1 MSSTRLALLGAG
13 QMGSALAARWVAAGR
28 ELTVW
33 NRSPERARA
42 LAGKRVHIAEDLAD
56 AVRNTPTVAS
66 VLTDGAALVAVLV
79 DQGAIQAM
87 MPGST
92 LIDLSTVDVASS
104 RIVAG
109 EAEDHGIQYVRCGIS
124 GTAAV
129 VGTGHAGLLV
139 SGPDAA
145 IRSVNEPL
153 SEITDR
159 QVVVGEAEEARL
171 VKLAVNLMLAGTT
184 QLLAEATVMAEA
196 SGLHRNT
203 LLRALDQ
210 TVISSDFLRYK
221 GAALSARNYEPTFT
235 TGNMHKDVRLLV
247 EQGEQVRIPMR
258 LANDLLN
265 QLALVCQGGWT
276 DSDFL
281 SLVRQVQ
288 KSAGR
293 PVD

>member
-1 MSSTRLALLGAG
+1 
-13 QMGSALAARWVAAGR
+13 
-28 ELTVW
+28 
-33 NRSPERARA
+33 
-42 LAGKRVHIAEDLAD
+42 
-56 AVRNTPTVAS
+56 
-66 VLTDGAALVAVLV
+66 
-79 DQGAIQAM
+79 M

-104 RIVAG
+104 RVVAG
-109 EAEDHGIQYVRCGIS
+109 EAEAHGIQYVRCGIS

-129 VGTGHAGLLV
+129 VGAGHAGLLV

-145 IRSVNEPL
+145 IRSVGDVL

-159 QVVVGEAEEARL
+159 QVVVGQAEEARL

-196 SGLHRNT
+196 SGVHRDT

-221 GAALSARNYEPTFT
+221 GSALSVRNYEPTFT

-247 EQGEQVRIPMR
+247 DQGERVGIPMR
-258 LANDLLN
+258 LADDLLN
-265 QLALVCQGGWT
+265 QLALACQGGWN

-281 SLVRQVQ
+281 SLVRKVQ

-293 PVD
+293 AVD